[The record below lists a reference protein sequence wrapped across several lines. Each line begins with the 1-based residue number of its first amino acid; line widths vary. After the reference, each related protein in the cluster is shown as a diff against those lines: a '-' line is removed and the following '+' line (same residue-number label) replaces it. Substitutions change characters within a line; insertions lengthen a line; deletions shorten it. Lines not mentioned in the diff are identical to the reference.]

1 MQPPYN
7 PHKDHSEV
15 KQMEELI
22 RGKPHR
28 MTQQIPGCP
37 ESVSHLSYH
46 TPLQASWGNHQIKT
60 LGIRERRGKEEVK

>member
-1 MQPPYN
+1 MQTPCD

-15 KQMEELI
+15 KKMEEII

-28 MTQQIPGCP
+28 MSQQIPGCLK
-37 ESVSHLSYH
+37 SVSHLSYH
-46 TPLQASWGNHQIKT
+46 TPLQPSRGNHQIKT